1 MGESENRYDAWLRRN
16 PSHPGRHIY
25 HGWMEAVEGVSEGV
39 SVIAAAQKL
48 GVSRTA
54 LSRVLNGHASITVA
68 LALKLEAAGW
78 STAETWVRM
87 QANYDLVR
95 ERRRIGQW
103 PGGAT
108 YPEDSKLADEAA

>member
-1 MGESENRYDAWLRRN
+1 MGESENHYDAWLRRN

-39 SVIAAAQKL
+39 SVVAAAQKL
-48 GVSRTA
+48 GLSRTA
-54 LSRVLNGHASITVA
+54 LSRVLNGHVGISVV

-78 STAETWVRM
+78 GTAEMWVRM

-103 PGGAT
+103 PGGAI
-108 YPEDSKLADEAA
+108 YPEESKLANEAA